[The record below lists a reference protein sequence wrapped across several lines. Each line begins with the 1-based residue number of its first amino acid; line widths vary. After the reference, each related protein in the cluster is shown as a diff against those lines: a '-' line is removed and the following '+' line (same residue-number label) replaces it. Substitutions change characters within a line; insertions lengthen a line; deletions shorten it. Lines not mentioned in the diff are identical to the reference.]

1 MSSEERAPDAR
12 RFVRTTRLEAFSDG
26 VFAIAIT
33 LLVLDLAIPAD
44 GSPWERV
51 AKGWP
56 FYLAYVVSFLTI
68 GAAWLGHT
76 AITDRLD
83 KADLVLLR
91 INLLLLLSSPCCR
104 FPRAW
109 SPRASTTSKAS
120 ASSSRCMGS
129 CCWASGCS
137 CLPSMRTLGESASTQ
152 TASTSPPPGGEA
164 SWPSWSATAPPS
176 SSASYF
182 LQSRSACTAPSPLFS
197 SYLSPKRNASSHVAR
212 SRRTALALT
221 APPWSWRY
229 RTADGG
235 GIGRVG
241 PDGGVDLG
249 VTRSLTRVSDHG

>member
-1 MSSEERAPDAR
+1 LSSEERAPDAR

-91 INLLLLLSSPCCR
+91 INLLLLLVVAVLP
-104 FPRAW
+104 FPTRLVAE
-109 SPRASTTSKAS
+109 SLDDLEGERVFVALYGLVLLGIRLLLSALDAYARRERLYADGIDESTTGRRS
-120 ASSSRCMGS
+120 A
-129 CCWASGCS
+129 
-137 CLPSMRTLGESASTQ
+137 
-152 TASTSPPPGGEA
+152 
-164 SWPSWSATAPPS
+164 WPSWSATAPPS
-176 SSASYF
+176 SSASYSC
-182 LQSRSACTAPSPLFS
+182 SRGRPVLRHRRC
-197 SYLSPKRNASSHVAR
+197 
-212 SRRTALALT
+212 SRRTCRRSETPRLT
-221 APPWSWRY
+221 SPVAAEQRWR
-229 RTADGG
+229 
-235 GIGRVG
+235 
-241 PDGGVDLG
+241 
-249 VTRSLTRVSDHG
+249 